1 MLSRGEGLGPAA
13 VQRDQDK
20 HEALGVEGGPTEE
33 EGGNNNNCKYLL
45 SVFVAY
51 DKRNIT
57 KHLDHSLLTLA
68 QVPIQALFIL

>member
-33 EGGNNNNCKYLL
+33 ERRNNNNCKYLL
-45 SVFVAY
+45 VSVC
-51 DKRNIT
+51 
-57 KHLDHSLLTLA
+57 SL
-68 QVPIQALFIL
+68 